1 MCFNVLSRNRP
12 CSSCV
17 LRGKSLLCLTGFAT
31 GPGRVSK
38 NIQERSRHA
47 IKAQMVNLSLGMMR
61 EWRSTIRILS
71 LFTKDASNVDPSTE
85 IARIRHSLSLLEGHI
100 LLRGASGTPTQES
113 SPSYLPTFVPTPSP
127 STTIDSSVK
136 ENIPGTYGRHGHR
149 GYYAGPTSAASH
161 LLMVSQNLGFFF
173 FLM

>member
-1 MCFNVLSRNRP
+1 MSGVQQP
-12 CSSCV
+12 
-17 LRGKSLLCLTGFAT
+17 
-31 GPGRVSK
+31 VSF
-38 NIQERSRHA
+38 
-47 IKAQMVNLSLGMMR
+47 
-61 EWRSTIRILS
+61 LS
-71 LFTKDASNVDPSTE
+71 LFTKDARNVDPSTE